1 MGISV
6 SQLALAWVLRL
17 PEITSAIA
25 GARNASQIQETV
37 RAGRIALPV
46 TVAAEI
52 DDLLQLRERELST
65 TV

>member
-1 MGISV
+1 M
-6 SQLALAWVLRL
+6 APPLAWVLRL

-37 RAGRIALPV
+37 RAGRISMPV

-52 DDLLQLRERELST
+52 DDLLQLRERELSA